1 MGVSDHYV
9 SSLCCEVRILEAKN
23 IELKSHGNLFVRYYL
38 PAGNNKRIQLN
49 TKQIST
55 KSSQMI
61 IWNESFSLECSASE
75 ASVKYLKQQ
84 TVVFELRRKK
94 KLGKSVV
101 LGRAEI
107 PWKAVFESPNME
119 IDEYWLAMVSMNDE
133 VLETGLK
140 PPSIRLSMK
149 LVQGPTMVEME
160 KQNKRKQRLKKHW
173 EGCGCEGSDGGCN
186 CAAEYEIFALAAAME
201 GLL

>member
-9 SSLCCEVRILEAKN
+9 SSLGCEVRILEAKN
-23 IELKSHGNLFVRYYL
+23 IELKSHGNIFIRYYL

-49 TKQIST
+49 TRQICT

-75 ASVKYLKQQ
+75 ESLKYLKQQ

-101 LGRAEI
+101 LSRAEM
-107 PWKAVFESPNME
+107 PLKAVFESPNME
-119 IDEYWLAMVSMNDE
+119 IDEYWLAMASMNDG

-149 LVQGPTMVEME
+149 MEMRKE
-160 KQNKRKQRLKKHW
+160 RKQRLKNHW
-173 EGCGCEGSDGGCN
+173 EGCGCQGIDGGCN
-186 CAAEYEIFALAAAME
+186 CAADYEIFALAAAME
-201 GLL
+201 GLF